1 MEVAIETAADGGR
14 TGGENL
20 RRNCPVDE
28 SYYLYFVLQQG
39 NIFARSINL
48 ELLGRKFGDCL
59 RAGKVFKSLACIMV
73 GIKKNSGRIRGTKF
87 KLPGGLVN
95 RLYVQPIF
103 GSNSAFFLHFLCV
116 SRPEMP
122 SKRNDFAMSV
132 QPMKNRRCLH
142 EPISI
147 QITWNVLECSRMF

>member
-95 RLYVQPIF
+95 RLFVQPIF
-103 GSNSAFFLHFLCV
+103 GSNSAFFCISCV
-116 SRPEMP
+116 FHGRKCLPKEM
-122 SKRNDFAMSV
+122 
-132 QPMKNRRCLH
+132 
-142 EPISI
+142 ISQWVFNQWKI
-147 QITWNVLECSRMF
+147 DVVCTNQSAYRSHGMF